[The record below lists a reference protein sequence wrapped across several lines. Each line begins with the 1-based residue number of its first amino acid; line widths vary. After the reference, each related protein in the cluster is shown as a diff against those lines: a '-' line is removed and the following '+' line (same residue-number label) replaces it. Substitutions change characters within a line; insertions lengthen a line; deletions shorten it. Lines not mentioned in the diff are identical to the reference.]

1 MSRVPVSAAS
11 AGDGRLRAMRS
22 LRAVLKWSLLSGLL
36 LLPLAIGGALWLAVE
51 PQPLVIQAPILNT
64 DDIARAKLLL
74 RDHDPR
80 GKLPGIIR
88 AVLLSQRDL
97 ELLANQAGQRTGGPL
112 ADVQT
117 RVRLQPGLAL
127 VQASLPLADLP
138 LVHLPLRGWLNLH
151 AVLRQTDGLPAVDRL
166 HVGRLPVPGWLVE
179 ALLPRLLG
187 ALDLGAQGELAQRLV
202 SRVVFLPQQL
212 ALAYAWP
219 DHAEQWLTDSLLPA
233 ADQQRLKVYA
243 DRLARL
249 TDELAPPGAAARPV
263 SMAQLLPPVFTLARA
278 RSTDADSAL
287 RENRA
292 ALIALAFL
300 VNDQG
305 LSAIVPAARQWP
317 QARPLVITLAGRR
330 DTPQHYLVS
339 AALAAEGGGPL
350 ADAIGLY
357 KEVADSRGG
366 SGFSFNDLAADRAGT
381 RLGQLAARS
390 PQALQARLAARLSE
404 AELLPEVADLPESLT
419 ERAFQRRYGGVG
431 APAYRLMMADI
442 EARLDRL
449 PLLAPPR

>member
-1 MSRVPVSAAS
+1 M
-11 AGDGRLRAMRS
+11 
-22 LRAVLKWSLLSGLL
+22 KWALLTCGL
-36 LLPLAIGGALWLAVE
+36 LLPLGIVGALWLAIE
-51 PQPLVIQAPILNT
+51 PHALVIQAPTLTTN
-64 DDIARAKLLL
+64 DIARAKLLL
-74 RDHDPR
+74 RDNDPR
-80 GKLPGIIR
+80 GKLPGITR

-97 ELLANQAGQRTGGPL
+97 ELLANQVGQRTGGPL
-112 ADVQT
+112 GEVQA

-127 VQASLPLADLP
+127 VQASLPLTHTP
-138 LVHLPLRGWLNLH
+138 LAGTPLRGWFNLH
-151 AVLRQTDGLPAVDRL
+151 AVLRQTDGLPAVEKLR
-166 HVGRLPVPGWLVE
+166 VGRLPVPGWLVE
-179 ALLPRLLG
+179 ALLPRLLS

-202 SRVVFLPQQL
+202 RRVVFGPQQL
-212 ALAYAWP
+212 VLAYAWP
-219 DHAEQWLTDSLLPA
+219 DNAEQALSDSLLPGS
-233 ADQQRLKVYA
+233 DQQRLKAYA

-249 TDELAPPGAAARPV
+249 TAELAPPGAVARPV
-263 SMAQLLPPVFTLARA
+263 SMTLLLGPVFALARE

-292 ALIALAFL
+292 ALVALAFL
-300 VNDQG
+300 VNGQG

-317 QARPLVITLAGRR
+317 QPQPLVITLAGRR
-330 DTPQHYLVS
+330 DTPQHFLVS
-339 AALAAEGGGPL
+339 AALAAEGGSPL

-390 PQALQARLAARLSE
+390 PQALQARLAAPLTE
-404 AELLPEVADLPESLT
+404 ADLLPTVADLPESLS

-431 APAYRLMMADI
+431 APAYRQMMADI